1 MPAAFQAPPK
11 IVMSGAALR
20 ATSAILLCFL
30 GLLASLGE
38 SPLFWMVLGGAVIVV
53 AAITGGGSGGGE
65 GGSPV
70 AHFGFP
76 AEFRLVNEEEGE
88 LVGIGERPQV
98 RTLHVNFCLCELFGV
113 CVVNYEL
120 TWYVFLLPRFDA
132 TLPQVQDKTK
142 EKEHKQ

>member
-1 MPAAFQAPPK
+1 MPASFQAPPK

-20 ATSAILLCFL
+20 ASSAILLCFL

-38 SPLFWMVLGGAVIVV
+38 SPLFWVVLGGAVVVV

-76 AEFRLVNEEEGE
+76 AEFHLVNEEEGE
-88 LVGIGERPQV
+88 MAGIGERPQV
-98 RTLHVNFCLCELFGV
+98 RTLRVKVVLFYLANSSACVELIKSYLGMYFFCPV
-113 CVVNYEL
+113 
-120 TWYVFLLPRFDA
+120 RS
-132 TLPQVQDKTK
+132 
-142 EKEHKQ
+142 HIR